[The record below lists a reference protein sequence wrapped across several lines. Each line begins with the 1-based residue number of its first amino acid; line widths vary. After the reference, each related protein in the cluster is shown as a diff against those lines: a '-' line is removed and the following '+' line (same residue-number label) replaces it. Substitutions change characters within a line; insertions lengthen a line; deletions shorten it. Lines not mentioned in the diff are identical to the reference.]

1 MTFHLTS
8 RLALLSG
15 PYTGLVPNPASAAPN
30 TWTCSRCEVTVS
42 FSPEVVDTGLPET
55 WIEEDGELYCLSC
68 RRDMAGEAGLEG
80 IDEDLPNQKR
90 LQIRSHARIEFEI
103 KRDPTRED
111 NRIAKACGTSTFA
124 VRKARARLEGNTEE
138 PD

>member
-1 MTFHLTS
+1 VS
-8 RLALLSG
+8 NS
-15 PYTGLVPNPASAAPN
+15 ASAAPN

-42 FSPEVVDTGLPET
+42 FAPDFENTGLPNT
-55 WIEEDGELYCLSC
+55 WIKEDGQLYCLSC

-80 IDEDLPNQKR
+80 VDEDTPNQKR

-103 KRDPTRED
+103 KRDPSRED
-111 NRIAKACGTSTFA
+111 NQIAKAVGTSTFA
-124 VRKARARLEGNTEE
+124 VRKARARLNGTSED